1 MIVPVKKAKIFVLEE
16 DRVDL
21 LLALQKS
28 ELFMVS
34 NDSKTEVAFNEDDRI
49 IQRAENVLKELTKYQ
64 EKKSFFEYHT
74 VEYDDFIL
82 DDIKRYDLLED
93 LETSLERLVTLKERN
108 AFLENE
114 KKRILPFKDMP
125 YSLSDLRKSLYVT
138 FKVGFIPENNI
149 VMASSFFEENKIEHE
164 LYELSK
170 YGYPVIFVLDKDE
183 EDSLIE
189 KINSFNFI
197 NADLSS
203 YNNKV
208 PRELESIDNEFLNN
222 SNEIVKLEEE
232 LANSKEI
239 EIELKILIDQLESK
253 KERLSVNFKET
264 SSTIYVEGWVRE
276 DQVEDLENVVKL
288 VTTSYELDISEANE
302 EEEVP
307 TATKNNKFVHQFE
320 TITNMFS
327 VPKHNEIDPN
337 PVMSIWY
344 WIIFGIMMGD
354 VGYGL
359 VMIVLFG
366 LFIKLKK
373 PKGSLSQLVHVL
385 FYSGFTAVFAGI
397 VFGSVFGFS
406 VPILELVGLKSYS
419 VIDDPMPML
428 IFSMGIGVLH
438 LISAL
443 VLKVV
448 LSVKQ
453 KDILSGLADGVSWI
467 LILTGG
473 SLFALTM
480 ANIGGS
486 ILTIISLILVG
497 IGVLLILTLSGRDKK
512 GVFSK
517 ITSGLGG
524 IYNSTG
530 YLSDLLSYSRILALS
545 LSSAVIAT
553 TMNLLAG
560 LVQGSFIGIIF
571 SVVIYIVGHT
581 FNFAMGL
588 LSAYVHDSRLQ
599 YIEFF
604 GKFYEGGGVMY
615 EPLSLKTKYINE
627 ISK

>member
-149 VMASSFFEENKIEHE
+149 VMASLFFEENKIEHE
-164 LYELSK
+164 LYELSN

-419 VIDDPMPML
+419 IIDDPMPML
-428 IFSMGIGVLH
+428 IFSMGIGVVH